1 MAPASGFVELRLDYS
16 ATNASAIGDPINSDL
31 FTAGGLTWRVN
42 CYPRG
47 DKADNNGDYIS
58 LYLELISKSKNIKA
72 IFDAFMVDEHGNPSD
87 GSNRL
92 VQVYPP
98 AGYPAW
104 GWPRFVKRS
113 NLSSVFVVDGK
124 VRIMCVVVVLRDDD
138 GDGDGNRVPL
148 PSPGVT
154 GGHLDG
160 GLLPL
165 PPPNIGVHLGGLLD
179 SEDGADVT
187 FVVVGGGG
195 ERFAAHRAVLAAR
208 SPVFRTELFGCKSES
223 TSPSSSCITLQGIEP
238 AIFRALLRF
247 IYTDELPADAGKL
260 HQGSSS
266 TNVFFKHLL
275 AMADRYALDRLK
287 IMCGQRLLDN
297 MTPDSV
303 AAILV
308 CAEMYNCPELKN
320 KCIDFF
326 AVEENFR
333 KAVFTDGFALLMQKF
348 PVIVAELKKRVEKL

>member
-124 VRIMCVVVVLRDDD
+124 VRI
-138 GDGDGNRVPL
+138 
-148 PSPGVT
+148 
-154 GGHLDG
+154 
-160 GLLPL
+160 
-165 PPPNIGVHLGGLLD
+165 I
-179 SEDGADVT
+179 EDGADVT